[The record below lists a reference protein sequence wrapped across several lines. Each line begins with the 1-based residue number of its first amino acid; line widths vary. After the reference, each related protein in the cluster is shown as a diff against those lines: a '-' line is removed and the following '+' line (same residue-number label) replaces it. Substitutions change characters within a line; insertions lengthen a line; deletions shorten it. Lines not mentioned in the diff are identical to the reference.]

1 MAYEPPV
8 AVYDA
13 CVLYPFHLRNLLVQC
28 AADRLVS
35 ARWSEAIHEEWMRNL
50 AAKNP
55 ALPPGALTRT
65 HKLLNK
71 LLPEANLEGYEGYI
85 ETVKLKDLDD
95 RHAVAAGIAAGASLI
110 ATWNVR
116 DFPAGELARH
126 GLRPQTPDALPMD
139 LYAVIPDVTVAVAA
153 DARRNL
159 TKSGLEALE
168 FVQALDRQGLRRF
181 AAVLNG
187 RLRDL

>member
-1 MAYEPPV
+1 MAYKPPV

-28 AADRLVS
+28 AADKLVS
-35 ARWSEAIHEEWMRNL
+35 ARWSDEIHEEWMRNL

-65 HKLLNK
+65 HMLLNA
-71 LLPEANLEGYEGYI
+71 LLPEANVTGYEGYI
-85 ETVKLKDLDD
+85 ETVRLKDPDD
-95 RHAVAAGIAAGASLI
+95 RHVVAAGIAAGASLI
-110 ATWNVR
+110 VTWNVR
-116 DFPAGELARH
+116 DFPAGELARQ
-126 GLRPQTPDALPMD
+126 GLRPQTPDALLMD
-139 LYAVIPDVTVAVAA
+139 LYSAIPDVTVAAA
-153 DARRNL
+153 ANARRNL
-159 TKSGLEALE
+159 TKSGLSALE
-168 FVQALDRQGLRRF
+168 FVEALGRQGLRRF

>member
-1 MAYEPPV
+1 MAYKPPV

-55 ALPPGALTRT
+55 ALPPGALART
-65 HKLLNK
+65 HKLLNE
-71 LLPEANLEGYEGYI
+71 LLPEANVEGYEQYI
-85 ETVKLKDLDD
+85 ETVQLRDLDD
-95 RHAVAAGIAAGASLI
+95 RHVVAAGIAAGASLI
-110 ATWNVR
+110 VTWNVR
-116 DFPAGELARH
+116 DFPAAELARH
-126 GLRPQTPDALPMD
+126 GLRKQTPDALLMD
-139 LYAVIPDVTVAVAA
+139 LYAAIPDVTVAAA
-153 DARRNL
+153 ANARRNL
-159 TKSGLEALE
+159 TKTGLPALE
-168 FVQALDRQGLRRF
+168 FVQALDRQRLHRF